1 MLFDS
6 ATEKSNKRKIVKTKN
21 DFVCNFGNKVMNKK
35 MENVNA
41 VNQIP
46 ESQIDDEMTVIPIIQ
61 EEVVFDK
68 QVVETGKVR
77 ISKHIRE
84 FEEIIDEPLF
94 REEVA
99 VERVLINQFVEARPA
114 VRQEGD
120 TMIIPVV
127 QEQIFVQKRL
137 VLVEELRVRKQIVE
151 SHKPQRITL
160 RKEEVD
166 IKRTAGNEN
175 SGR

>member
-1 MLFDS
+1 
-6 ATEKSNKRKIVKTKN
+6 
-21 DFVCNFGNKVMNKK
+21 MNEK

-41 VNQIP
+41 VNLTP
-46 ESQIDDEMTVIPIIQ
+46 ETQIDNEMTVIPVVQ
-61 EEVVFDK
+61 EEVVFQK
-68 QVVETGKVR
+68 QVVESGKVR

-84 FEEIIDEPLF
+84 FEEIVDEPLF

-99 VERVLINQFVEARPA
+99 IERVPVNQFVEARPA

-137 VLVEELRVRKQIVE
+137 VLVEELRVRKQVIE
-151 SHKPQRITL
+151 THQPQRVTL
-160 RKEEVD
+160 RKEEVE
-166 IKRTAGNEN
+166 IKRTAENEN
-175 SGR
+175 IGR